1 MESGSFIRV
10 LFVLYCIEAGVLL
23 LLAPWSPS
31 WDRVVTRV
39 PSFALQG
46 VLAHPIFRGGITG
59 FGLVHLVWGVHDLDR
74 WLLRRK
80 LREHSTS

>member
-1 MESGSFIRV
+1 MESGSFIRI

-31 WDRVVTRV
+31 WDRVVTRI
-39 PSFALQG
+39 PSFAVQG
-46 VLAHPIFRGGITG
+46 LLSHPLFRGGVSG

-74 WLLRRK
+74 WLVRRK
-80 LREHSTS
+80 LGEHPTP

>member
-1 MESGSFIRV
+1 MESGSFVRI

-31 WDRVVTRV
+31 WDRVVTRI

-46 VLAHPIFRGGITG
+46 LLFHPVFRGAVSG

-74 WLLRRK
+74 WLVRRR
-80 LREHSTS
+80 LRERSTT